1 MTSPTLQSEF
11 CTYAATKLR
20 DNQRTIQKCLALL
33 NGEQVW
39 SRPND
44 VSNSIGNLVL
54 HLRGNVQQWIV
65 ASIGGRDFARDRP
78 AEFAQRGA
86 LPIDDILPPLQ
97 ATVDAAAS
105 VITGLTATRWLER
118 VTIQGYDVTVLSAV
132 FHVVEHFSLHTGQ
145 IVYQTKI
152 LTGLD
157 LSAYDAQGHRT
168 DGRQAG
174 VP

>member
-1 MTSPTLQSEF
+1 MSNSLESEF
-11 CTYAATKLR
+11 CTYGATRLR
-20 DNQRTIQKCLALL
+20 DNLQTIEKCLALL
-33 NGEQVW
+33 TEAQVW
-39 SRPND
+39 TRPND

-54 HLRGNVQQWIV
+54 HLRGNVHQWIV
-65 ASIGGRDFARDRP
+65 AGIGGRDFARDRP
-78 AEFAQRGA
+78 AEFAQRDA
-86 LPIDDILPPLQ
+86 LPISRILPPLQ
-97 ATVDAAAS
+97 ATVDDAAK
-105 VITGLTATRWLER
+105 VIADLSAERLLER
-118 VTIQGYDVTVLSAV
+118 VTIQGYDVTVLSDV

-157 LSAYDAQGHRT
+157 LSAYDAQGRRI